1 MRQAYLVDKYIAQS
15 VKHVGSKYEVVVLIE
30 ISPIRY
36 VNGTEKSKH
45 KISKNI
51 FHNIPPPICICVPP
65 ICIS

>member
-36 VNGTEKSKH
+36 VNGTEKSKL
-45 KISKNI
+45 KISKKY
-51 FHNIPPPICICVPP
+51 
-65 ICIS
+65 SS